1 MGSIHAAIWDMYDDL
16 GNAISMH
23 NIDIYFYHDT
33 TEVRNRARFLSYWEY
48 PGEYIY
54 HDIDSGIISMSWK
67 SLLWSRFWLTIEIFH
82 FIAEWYAALYIVYND
97 YKKLQFFHFSS
108 NYSPVSCG
116 NAITKVYFVPYK
128 SLNSL
133 FFSVLWSIL
142 LIFNMVWHSSF

>member
-33 TEVRNRARFLSYWEY
+33 TEVRNRARFLSYSEY

-54 HDIDSGIISMSWK
+54 RDIDSGIISMSWK

-82 FIAEWYAALYIVYND
+82 FIAE
-97 YKKLQFFHFSS
+97 
-108 NYSPVSCG
+108 
-116 NAITKVYFVPYK
+116 
-128 SLNSL
+128 
-133 FFSVLWSIL
+133 
-142 LIFNMVWHSSF
+142 